1 MADKSRLRWPFTIR
15 LLHWLSVVTFAIQIA
30 LSFGPMKGSGMASML
45 WLPSHISTGV
55 LIFLL
60 TVFRLVIRVCTRA
73 PDRSPSLPARAAAAL
88 VQWCLYAFVLAVVI
102 TGWLAYRPM
111 PLMPPARLF
120 GSLPIPKAP
129 SFAGLN
135 ARDFIAVHSTLF
147 WVLATLVAVHVL
159 VAAMHAVL
167 FRDGVMSGML
177 FRRSREAKAEDGGF
191 AG

>member
-1 MADKSRLRWPFTIR
+1 MADKSRLRWPFAIR
-15 LLHWLSVVTFAIQIA
+15 LLHWLSVAAFAIQTA
-30 LSFGPMKGSGMASML
+30 LSFGPMKGPGMASML

-55 LIFLL
+55 LILFLTL
-60 TVFRLVIRVCTRA
+60 FRLGLRA
-73 PDRSPSLPARAAAAL
+73 TTTAPARRSLLLARAAAIL
-88 VQWCLYAFVLAVVI
+88 QWCLYALVLAVVV

-129 SFAGLN
+129 SVVGLN
-135 ARDFIAVHSTLF
+135 ARDFIALHSTLF
-147 WVLATLVAVHVL
+147 WVLAALVAVHVL

-167 FRDGVMSGML
+167 FRVGVMSGML
-177 FRRSREAKAEDGGF
+177 FRRSREVKAEDSGL

>member
-1 MADKSRLRWPFTIR
+1 
-15 LLHWLSVVTFAIQIA
+15 
-30 LSFGPMKGSGMASML
+30 ML

-88 VQWCLYAFVLAVVI
+88 VQWCLYAFVLAAVI

-147 WVLATLVAVHVL
+147 WVL